1 MAGAGGVTLAFR
13 WLEDVASPL
22 FFTLILAWM
31 MYTVMHTVFTF
42 NNSEMTIT
50 RKAEEKGEGEGEDE
64 EVEEEEWNQVE
75 MHEAEDDKPS
85 SLGNDN
91 AFAAHGDTSDDDIV
105 EVPPVTPLISK
116 GNLDPSQGE
125 APVAPVPLK
134 DALNDALS
142 DALPTVVEAS
152 AISPLS
158 TSASANPVTTTVTA
172 ATDTSAEAS
181 AASAPPASTASAASV
196 PPPSSAPSASST
208 PSAAPALSAPRDAD
222 GVSGGDGESDDD
234 WEGIEASEAEDRF
247 SAAAALVTT
256 MAATGNLRIGEGLQL
271 LLYGL
276 YKQASDGPCDTK
288 QPAVYS
294 FKARA
299 KWDAW
304 KKLGSMSQD
313 EAMAQY
319 VGLVEQII
327 PNPNEGSKG
336 GASGM
341 AAADSS
347 GSGFGRLHALA
358 SADVEDT
365 AAVEEWVK
373 QHPEALEQRDD
384 EGRTALHWAAD
395 RGKLAMTRCL
405 LAQGADVNQT
415 DDEGQTPLHYAT
427 DPRPPTPPI
436 LSPRTSLIP
445 PPRQPT
451 GWQRCRWRGVIP
463 VSLLP
468 PSPFPFPL
476 SLPPSPFP
484 FPLPPFPSPFPFPL
498 SLPSPPRPLFPPPSS
513 PGHPPCTSADGLAA
527 LQMARGELEPCPDG
541 LAALQMAWGELEP
554 TWAVGSDC
562 SKALG
567 LSCDDQGRIVAVN
580 MPAGNISG
588 YLPEGISALK
598 SLQQI
603 SLPSNQ
609 LFNSLPLSVSL
620 LTNLTS
626 IELSNNNITGSIPPT
641 WFQLRDLEIL
651 DLSRNRLTS
660 SLPDAF
666 DSLAPLQLLNL
677 SSNSFTGSLPPSIG
691 NLNFLEKLD
700 LHSNPFSGTL
710 PAALAQL
717 SSLTLLD
724 ISATGLLCPHFFP
737 LPHLPLPQGPAFQS
751 FLGDSPSRSS
761 SALLAHTPRHISHW
775 SPLPAGRHLPFYC
788 PPVFPLL
795 RILLLLLP
803 LLQ

>member
-1 MAGAGGVTLAFR
+1 
-13 WLEDVASPL
+13 
-22 FFTLILAWM
+22 
-31 MYTVMHTVFTF
+31 
-42 NNSEMTIT
+42 
-50 RKAEEKGEGEGEDE
+50 
-64 EVEEEEWNQVE
+64 

-105 EVPPVTPLISK
+105 EVPPVTPPISK

-304 KKLGSMSQD
+304 KKLGSMRQD

-327 PNPNEGSKG
+327 PNPNEGSKGGDGGGGGGGGGAGRGVSTMLMAEGGEEGEGGKVGEEGEG

-365 AAVEEWVK
+365 PAVEEWVK

-427 DPRPPTPPI
+427 VCEHESIADLLLENGADPCRPDNEGTCPKDIRPASCAT
-436 LSPRTSLIP
+436 LG
-445 PPRQPT
+445 Q
-451 GWQRCRWRGVIP
+451 QRLVAAKPNIAASQG
-463 VSLLP
+463 P
-468 PSPFPFPL
+468 PSPHAAH
-476 SLPPSPFP
+476 SLPPD
-484 FPLPPFPSPFPFPL
+484 LPH
-498 SLPSPPRPLFPPPSS
+498 PPSTS
-513 PGHPPCTSADGLAA
+513 ADGLAALQMAHPPCTSADGLAA
-527 LQMARGELEPCPDG
+527 LQMARGELEPCR
-541 LAALQMAWGELEP
+541 
-554 TWAVGSDC
+554 
-562 SKALG
+562 
-567 LSCDDQGRIVAVN
+567 DDTACG
-580 MPAGNISG
+580 G
-588 YLPEGISALK
+588 
-598 SLQQI
+598 
-603 SLPSNQ
+603 
-609 LFNSLPLSVSL
+609 
-620 LTNLTS
+620 
-626 IELSNNNITGSIPPT
+626 
-641 WFQLRDLEIL
+641 
-651 DLSRNRLTS
+651 
-660 SLPDAF
+660 
-666 DSLAPLQLLNL
+666 
-677 SSNSFTGSLPPSIG
+677 
-691 NLNFLEKLD
+691 
-700 LHSNPFSGTL
+700 
-710 PAALAQL
+710 
-717 SSLTLLD
+717 
-724 ISATGLLCPHFFP
+724 
-737 LPHLPLPQGPAFQS
+737 
-751 FLGDSPSRSS
+751 
-761 SALLAHTPRHISHW
+761 
-775 SPLPAGRHLPFYC
+775 
-788 PPVFPLL
+788 
-795 RILLLLLP
+795 
-803 LLQ
+803 

>member
-373 QHPEALEQRDD
+373 QHPEALEQR
-384 EGRTALHWAAD
+384 G
-395 RGKLAMTRCL
+395 
-405 LAQGADVNQT
+405 
-415 DDEGQTPLHYAT
+415 
-427 DPRPPTPPI
+427 
-436 LSPRTSLIP
+436 
-445 PPRQPT
+445 
-451 GWQRCRWRGVIP
+451 
-463 VSLLP
+463 P
-468 PSPFPFPL
+468 PSPHAAHSLPPDLPHPPSTSADGLAALQMAWGDPCFPSSPFPLSLPPFPSPFPL

-484 FPLPPFPSPFPFPL
+484 FPLSLPPFPSL
-498 SLPSPPRPLFPPPSS
+498 TSATSFPPALLTRT
-513 PGHPPCTSADGLAA
+513 PPLHVSRRAGSAADGA
-527 LQMARGELEPCPDG
+527 
-541 LAALQMAWGELEP
+541 
-554 TWAVGSDC
+554 
-562 SKALG
+562 
-567 LSCDDQGRIVAVN
+567 GRAGAMSN

-724 ISATGLLCPHFFP
+724 ISATGLLCPLEGTCPSTVPLSSLYCEFCSSFCRYCNDPMSGLGEEGECFGLGESGCSSLFPHKAPASVTPSPCHLSTHSSAPPSLSFPLVFP
-737 LPHLPLPQGPAFQS
+737 LPSLSLSLPS
-751 FLGDSPSRSS
+751 ID
-761 SALLAHTPRHISHW
+761 HTPLAPTPAPAPSAATPP
-775 SPLPAGRHLPFYC
+775 SFPPSLPHS
-788 PPVFPLL
+788 
-795 RILLLLLP
+795 
-803 LLQ
+803 

>member
-1 MAGAGGVTLAFR
+1 
-13 WLEDVASPL
+13 
-22 FFTLILAWM
+22 
-31 MYTVMHTVFTF
+31 
-42 NNSEMTIT
+42 MTIT

-64 EVEEEEWNQVE
+64 EVEEEEEWNQVE

-105 EVPPVTPLISK
+105 EVPPVTPPISK

-134 DALNDALS
+134 DALNDAVS

-319 VGLVEQII
+319 VGLVEQMIPKPNEAMVQYVGLVEQMF

-336 GASGM
+336 GDGGGGGGGGGAGRGVSTMLMAEGGEEGEGGKVGEEGEGGASGM
-341 AAADSS
+341 AVADSS

-365 AAVEEWVK
+365 SAVEEWVK

-567 LSCDDQGRIVAVN
+567 LSN

-603 SLPSNQ
+603 ALCPLYSTAPKSQPAADVSGGVGSGDTPCNQ
-609 LFNSLPLSVSL
+609 LFNSLHVV
-620 LTNLTS
+620 
-626 IELSNNNITGSIPPT
+626 
-641 WFQLRDLEIL
+641 
-651 DLSRNRLTS
+651 
-660 SLPDAF
+660 
-666 DSLAPLQLLNL
+666 
-677 SSNSFTGSLPPSIG
+677 
-691 NLNFLEKLD
+691 FL
-700 LHSNPFSGTL
+700 
-710 PAALAQL
+710 
-717 SSLTLLD
+717 
-724 ISATGLLCPHFFP
+724 I
-737 LPHLPLPQGPAFQS
+737 
-751 FLGDSPSRSS
+751 
-761 SALLAHTPRHISHW
+761 
-775 SPLPAGRHLPFYC
+775 
-788 PPVFPLL
+788 
-795 RILLLLLP
+795 
-803 LLQ
+803 